1 MSVEPEKISEPITKT
16 VPSEGLGSLRGCLV
30 DGDTEQCQQERRVR
44 RRALL
49 ISILLQT
56 AALTVLVLVPLF
68 AKTERI
74 VMKDYVPI
82 PEYGHTNSPARRND
96 RTETSRA
103 STTARQIDF
112 RLPTRPLRPLPPGG
126 EPATSPGGFD
136 ADGNPP
142 PDGPG
147 CTGCVDIRTNP
158 RGPVPP
164 PQQTEIRTNPKVV
177 HVTTI
182 DPAMLIHRVEPV
194 YPPLAKQTHREGRV
208 ELRAIIGTDGTI
220 QSLQVVSGDPLFL
233 MSARE
238 AVQQWKYKP
247 TYLNGQPV
255 EIDTFITVVYTMQ
268 H

>member
-1 MSVEPEKISEPITKT
+1 MSVGPEKIPEPITKT
-16 VPSEGLGSLRGCLV
+16 IPSAGLGSLRACLV
-30 DGDTEQCQQERRVR
+30 EGDAEQRQRERHVR
-44 RRALL
+44 RRALA

-82 PEYGHTNSPARRND
+82 PPYGRPNSPAHGNNRPSN
-96 RTETSRA
+96 SRA
-103 STTARQIDF
+103 STTVRHFDF
-112 RLPTRPLRPLPPGG
+112 RPLNYYLHPVPPGG
-126 EPATSPGGFD
+126 EPPVSPGEFD
-136 ADGNPP
+136 AGGNQV

-147 CTGCVDIRTNP
+147 CTGCINIRIDAK
-158 RGPVPP
+158 GPVPP
-164 PQQTEIRTNPKVV
+164 QQQTEIRANPKVV

-182 DPAMLIHRVEPV
+182 DPAMLIRRVEPV

-208 ELRAIIGTDGTI
+208 ELRAIVGTDGTI

-233 MSARE
+233 ISAKE
-238 AVQQWKYKP
+238 AVQQWRYKP
-247 TYLNGQPV
+247 TYLNGQAV
-255 EIDTFITVVYTMQ
+255 AIDTFITVVYIMQ